1 MISSNP
7 RRFAALATIAI
18 LGWAG
23 LGIAQAPK
31 AKDEALDDLLKKVE
45 EVSKPRELPGK
56 PVEAKPAKPGEVAP
70 KDQDLDSLLDKLGQS
85 DDKASPDGKKPEPPP
100 AGSDADDK
108 MKPDDGKAKNQDDKA
123 KKDSKPKAKELS
135 GKEKDLDEVLDEIAG
150 KKKRPK
156 PGEKGQGQKKGGG
169 EDDGPLGDLVK
180 QMREVEQRL
189 GKPDTGE
196 QTRQKQTEIVKRLD
210 TMIEQIRKSQG
221 QGQAMRM
228 IRRGNKPG
236 QPGQDSTG
244 ALANGPPPVRPEK
257 PKTKGVVA
265 LDKNPWGH
273 LPPEL
278 RAEMDNVFKE
288 ELLPSK
294 EDLIKRYYLSVSKK
308 SLSREE

>member
-1 MISSNP
+1 MIRPHS
-7 RRFAALATIAI
+7 RRIATLSAAAI

-23 LGIAQAPK
+23 LGIAQAGKPK
-31 AKDEALDDLLKKVE
+31 DQALDDLLKKVE
-45 EVSKPRELPGK
+45 EVSKPKDAAKPDAAKPVLPGQ
-56 PVEAKPAKPGEVAP
+56 VAP
-70 KDQDLDSLLDKLGQS
+70 KDRDLDSLLDKLGQT
-85 DDKASPDGKKPEPPP
+85 DDKPSPDGKKPEPPP
-100 AGSDADDK
+100 GGADDK
-108 MKPDDGKAKNQDDKA
+108 KKPEDEKGQGADE
-123 KKDSKPKAKELS
+123 KPKDAKPKSDGLS
-135 GKEKDLDEVLDEIAG
+135 GKEKQLDEVLDEIAG
-150 KKKRPK
+150 KKKKPK
-156 PGEKGQGQKKGGG
+156 PGQKPGQKQQG

-210 TMIEQIRKSQG
+210 TMIEQMRKVKTQS
-221 QGQAMRM
+221 QAMRM
-228 IRRGNKPG
+228 MRKGDKPG

-244 ALANGPPPVRPEK
+244 ALANGPPPMRPEK
-257 PKTKGVVA
+257 PKTKSVAA

-288 ELLPSK
+288 ELLPAK